1 MGTVN
6 APPLKWVYA
15 FNDGLE
21 CLHRDDA
28 IPPDTDAMGLLIDA
42 SDSMKTKQTEVK
54 CLLSAVKCMTNKT
67 DAFNA
72 PVPQFGTRLV
82 DSVNALVLEP
92 SNVKKLVVITD
103 GHDTNSVTKRLI
115 RSIAENGEREMVD
128 MPTYPRRNFA
138 KWLERDRDGE
148 RYSVAEFAALSQVE
162 QQALALEHR
171 QLRREGQEARLKAVA
186 DHIDALGVQMTI
198 VGVGNEVAPFIAELA
213 KPGRGVRTALIAH
226 GASAE
231 TVGAVVTAVVR
242 RPPRSRTAPEADVTV
257 EAANADA
264 IDAATVAAIEVEAE
278 RTTTAAE
285 RTANPDLLIDG
296 PPYDLELQKQY
307 AAHVIASECSTLVDP
322 DNVPL
327 SDEAKAR
334 LAEAASHVIAVFRFL
349 TRLGTG
355 GPVASDLVGGRLLPG
370 QGPRQRPRPP
380 AHGRA
385 LPGAGR
391 RQPRPHA
398 SWTNLLGG
406 LIAKLAKNPS
416 AIADKLA
423 APLLATRCRPPSQEN
438 KVGPRSSAPR
448 ARWPRVSASRTSCS
462 ATRTCRLRHMYYKF
476 KEATYEHF
484 TSFHRDTSLQPPAP
498 FATELALAGSGNSGP
513 TVWEGL
519 LHSRRR
525 RASWRRRRARP
536 RPRLVAAGAG
546 SESEASGAED
556 GEEPPREEVQRLKRK
571 VEVLEEAN
579 EQLKAKLQAVAEM
592 VKA

>member
-1 MGTVN
+1 MSWGTVN
-6 APPLKWVYA
+6 APPLKWAFA

-21 CLHRDDA
+21 CLHRDDT

-42 SDSMKTKQTEVK
+42 SDSMKDKQTEVK

-67 DAFNA
+67 NAFNA
-72 PVPQFGTRLV
+72 PVPEKRTRLV
-82 DSVNALVLEP
+82 DSVNTLLLEP
-92 SNVKKLVVITD
+92 SNVKKVVVITD
-103 GHDTNSVTKRLI
+103 GHDNASLTKRLI

-171 QLRREGQEARLKAVA
+171 QLRREGQEARTKAVA

-198 VGVGNEVAPFIAELA
+198 VGVGSEVAPFIAELA
-213 KPGRGVRTALIAH
+213 KPGRGVRTALISD
-226 GASAE
+226 GASVE

-242 RPPRSRTAPEADVTV
+242 RPPRSRTAPEADETV
-257 EAANADA
+257 VAANAEA
-264 IDAATVAAIEVEAE
+264 IDEATVAAIEAEAE

-285 RTANPDLLIDG
+285 RRANPDLLIDG
-296 PPYDLELQKQY
+296 APYDEELQKDY
-307 AAHVIASECSTLVDP
+307 VFSIIDSECSTLVDP

-355 GPVASDLVGGRLLPG
+355 GPVASDLVGGRSFPG
-370 QGPRQRPRPP
+370 RVLASGLVRPRT
-380 AHGRA
+380 GA
-385 LPGAGR
+385 LFLVPDGVNLGATK
-391 RQPRPHA
+391 
-398 SWTNLLGG
+398 WTNLLGG

-423 APLLATRCRPPSQEN
+423 LPFGNEVQAAIAEN
-438 KVGPRSSAPR
+438 KVGPPFH
-448 ARWPRVSASRTSCS
+448 PEGKVASRLCITHELLGH
-462 ATRTCRLRHMYYKF
+462 RDLQLRHMYYKF
-476 KEATYEHF
+476 KENTYEHF
-484 TSFHRDTSLQPPAP
+484 SSFHRDTSPQPPAP
-498 FATELALAGSGNSGP
+498 LLTFLNLAGSGNSGP
-513 TVWEGL
+513 TVWDGPPLPPPPGL
-519 LHSRRR
+519 M
-525 RASWRRRRARP
+525 AAEAREAAP
-536 RPRLVAAGAG
+536 SPSLAAGAG